1 MNRRHTR
8 QARALQRLADTTGI
22 RLGIHAI
29 ERAMEFGYSLDDVY
43 RCLAR
48 PDQTYGCPQAHGPD
62 RRMYQRGDIAVVVH
76 EPTRFAVTVLPRT
89 PNRWEHGVDTRQSIC
104 LARHAS
110 EIANAFRLREVNA
123 AF

>member
-8 QARALQRLADTTGI
+8 QARALQRLLDATGI
-22 RLGIHAI
+22 RLGTHATQ
-29 ERAMEFGYSLDDVY
+29 RAMELGFSLDDVY
-43 RCLAR
+43 RCLAL

-62 RRMYQRGDIAVVVH
+62 RRMYQRGEIAVVVH

-89 PNRWEHGVDTRQSIC
+89 PNRWEHGVDTRHSIF
-104 LARHAS
+104 LASRAS
-110 EIANAFRLREVNA
+110 EIANAFRLREVNT